1 MVPMETQI
9 KETEE
14 KAYRPKSSCMIKVVF
29 LIVWKGRPSQEI
41 ITVNIN

>member
-1 MVPMETQI
+1 MKSYGADGNPD
-9 KETEE
+9 KG
-14 KAYRPKSSCMIKVVF
+14 KAYRPKSACMIKVVF